1 MTLSIRAKSIKPSAT
16 LAITSKAKA
25 MKARGE
31 DVVSLSAGEPDFDTP
46 EHIKEAAKEAI
57 DQGFTKYTPASGIDE
72 LKEAVVMAYKR
83 DKGLEYKKE
92 NILISCGGKHAL
104 YNILQAIVDQGD
116 EVIIPAPYWVSYP
129 PMVVLAGGKPVIVET
144 KKENGFKL
152 LPEELERS
160 ITGKTKAVILNY
172 PSNPAGTF
180 YSKNDL
186 EGLCQVLKKYPNV
199 YIISDE
205 IYGRLVYDGE
215 TFVSIA
221 SLDEEIKERTFVVDG
236 VSKTYAMTGWR
247 IGYVAGPQDII
258 KAMSNIQSQSTSNPT
273 SIAQKAALAALTG
286 PQDVVEERR
295 RIFEERRNRF
305 VELLKGIEGVE
316 VIVPKGAFYVF
327 PSFKAILQNRGL
339 KSFEFS
345 ERLLD
350 EFKVATVPGVEFGC
364 EYHVR
369 LSFAASMEDLEKG
382 AERIKRFVESL

>member
-46 EHIKEAAKEAI
+46 QHVKEAAKEAI

-104 YNILQAIVDQGD
+104 YNIFQAIVDQGD

-129 PMVVLAGGKPVIVET
+129 PMVILAGGKPVIVET
-144 KKENGFKL
+144 RKENGFKL
-152 LPEELERS
+152 APEELERS

-180 YSKNDL
+180 YSRRDL
-186 EGLCQVLKKYPNV
+186 EGLCKVLKKYPNI
-199 YIISDE
+199 YIVSDE

-221 SLDEEIKERTFVVDG
+221 TLDEEIKERTFVVDG

-247 IGYVAGPQDII
+247 IGYVAGPQDVI

-295 RIFEERRNRF
+295 KIFEERRNRF

-316 VIVPKGAFYVF
+316 VIVPKGSFYVF

-350 EFKVATVPGVEFGC
+350 EYKVATVPGVEFGC

>member
-1 MTLSIRAKSIKPSAT
+1 M
-16 LAITSKAKA
+16 
-25 MKARGE
+25 
-31 DVVSLSAGEPDFDTP
+31 
-46 EHIKEAAKEAI
+46 
-57 DQGFTKYTPASGIDE
+57 
-72 LKEAVVMAYKR
+72 
-83 DKGLEYKKE
+83 
-92 NILISCGGKHAL
+92 
-104 YNILQAIVDQGD
+104 
-116 EVIIPAPYWVSYP
+116 
-129 PMVVLAGGKPVIVET
+129 
-144 KKENGFKL
+144 
-152 LPEELERS
+152 
-160 ITGKTKAVILNY
+160 
-172 PSNPAGTF
+172 
-180 YSKNDL
+180 
-186 EGLCQVLKKYPNV
+186 
-199 YIISDE
+199 
-205 IYGRLVYDGE
+205 
-215 TFVSIA
+215 
-221 SLDEEIKERTFVVDG
+221 DG

>member
-1 MTLSIRAKSIKPSAT
+1 MSLSLRAKSIKPSPT

-46 EHIKEAAKEAI
+46 ENVKEAAIRAI
-57 DQGFTKYTPASGIDE
+57 REGFTKYTPASGIDE
-72 LKEAVVMAYKR
+72 LKDAVIFAYKR
-83 DKGLEYKKE
+83 DKGLEYKRE
-92 NILISCGGKHAL
+92 NILISCGGKHAI
-104 YNILQAIVDQGD
+104 YNILQALVDDGV

-144 KKENGFKL
+144 RKEEGFKL
-152 LPEELERS
+152 KPEDLERS
-160 ITGKTKAVILNY
+160 ITGKTRVVILNY

-180 YSKNDL
+180 YSKEDL
-186 EGLCQVLKKYPNV
+186 ENLCEVLRKYPDV

-221 SLDEEIKERTFVVDG
+221 SLGEDIKERTFVVDG
-236 VSKTYAMTGWR
+236 VSKTYSMTGWR
-247 IGYVAGPQDII
+247 IGYVAGPSDII

-273 SIAQKAALAALTG
+273 SIAQKAAVEALTG
-286 PQDVVEERR
+286 PQDEVERRR
-295 RIFEERRNRF
+295 RIFEERRDKISQ
-305 VELLKGIEGVE
+305 LLSTIEGVE
-316 VIVPKGAFYVF
+316 VIKPKGAFYIF

-350 EFKVATVPGVEFGC
+350 EAKVATVPGVEFGC
-364 EYHVR
+364 EYHLR
-369 LSFAASMEDLEKG
+369 LSFAATMEDLEKG
-382 AERIKRFVESL
+382 VERIKSFIEKL

>member
-172 PSNPAGTF
+172 P
-180 YSKNDL
+180 
-186 EGLCQVLKKYPNV
+186 Q
-199 YIISDE
+199 
-205 IYGRLVYDGE
+205 
-215 TFVSIA
+215 
-221 SLDEEIKERTFVVDG
+221 
-236 VSKTYAMTGWR
+236 
-247 IGYVAGPQDII
+247 
-258 KAMSNIQSQSTSNPT
+258 QS
-273 SIAQKAALAALTG
+273 
-286 PQDVVEERR
+286 
-295 RIFEERRNRF
+295 RRNL
-305 VELLKGIEGVE
+305 LLKE
-316 VIVPKGAFYVF
+316 
-327 PSFKAILQNRGL
+327 
-339 KSFEFS
+339 
-345 ERLLD
+345 
-350 EFKVATVPGVEFGC
+350 
-364 EYHVR
+364 
-369 LSFAASMEDLEKG
+369 
-382 AERIKRFVESL
+382 